1 MPLILDTIVEEVGI
15 RLKSGSFVWVYDEP
29 TMDDLLHIHKEAH
42 TTGFDVNQLKRDVLQ
57 DYTSGKAR
65 LICKTG
71 PYNHY
76 VGPYTRKPYVKIL
89 ALVYPDTVIPW
100 DQLAFIFKAVD
111 IHTSF
116 RVVWFASKKE
126 RLFPA
131 MGKPDKGNVNGGYT
145 LPCDTK
151 SIVIYREQEFCRV
164 LIHELLH
171 ATCTDTKTDIA
182 EVEADTEAWAE
193 LFWVAILS
201 KGNKRVAARL
211 WAKQAQWISNQEYSL
226 RGITQEDYIWR
237 YTLGRRKA
245 LQELGIVLPPPDSII
260 ESLSLTVPGLF

>member
-1 MPLILDTIVEEVGI
+1 MPLILDTIVEEVGLRI
-15 RLKSGSFVWVYDEP
+15 KNGSFVWVYDEP
-29 TMDDLLHIHKEAH
+29 TMDDLLHIHKEAY
-42 TTGFDVNQLKRDVLQ
+42 TTGFDVNHLKRAVLD

-65 LICKTG
+65 LVCKSGHLQG
-71 PYNHY
+71 PSA
-76 VGPYTRKPYVKIL
+76 KLYVKIL

-100 DQLAFIFKAVD
+100 DQLALIFKAVD
-111 IHTSF
+111 KSTPF

-126 RLFPA
+126 RLFPP

-145 LPCDTK
+145 LPCDTT
-151 SIVIYREQEFCRV
+151 SIVVYREQEFCRV

-171 ATCTDTKTDIA
+171 ATCTDTKQDIA
-182 EVEADTEAWAE
+182 EVEADTEVWAE

-201 KGNKRVAARL
+201 KGHKRIAARL

-226 RGITQEDYIWR
+226 RGITQDDYVWR

-245 LQELGIVLPPPDSII
+245 LQELGIVLPPPDSTT
-260 ESLSLTVPGLF
+260 ESLSLSVPGLS